1 MHLFLFS
8 FVISLI
14 RRLKAK
20 IGLSLICS
28 AYRPLWGGLL
38 SKSVIYREQV
48 GDYYAFSWFFW
59 KDKLDSRSPNW
70 WHSRV
75 MTDTFINCIQVK
87 PFSLKVAVQL
97 TSWQMF
103 KTSMLDLV
111 YAMSITKICHFRNFS
126 DIMILLW
133 SHAYYWGHDSGVGQ
147 IDISVHIGW
156 ALICNGKE
164 SQVLFMTWR

>member
-20 IGLSLICS
+20 IGPLLICS

-111 YAMSITKICHFRNFS
+111 YAMSITIRFVTLETFQT
-126 DIMILLW
+126 LW
-133 SHAYYWGHDSGVGQ
+133 FFCGPMHTVEDMT
-147 IDISVHIGW
+147 
-156 ALICNGKE
+156 
-164 SQVLFMTWR
+164 QVLDKLTYLCISAEP

>member
-38 SKSVIYREQV
+38 SKSIIYREQV

-75 MTDTFINCIQVK
+75 MTDTFINWIQTK

-111 YAMSITKICHFRNFS
+111 YAMSITKICDFRNFRNCCDS
-126 DIMILLW
+126 FVVRCILLRTW
-133 SHAYYWGHDSGVGQ
+133 LRRWTNWHIWC
-147 IDISVHIGW
+147 IS
-156 ALICNGKE
+156 AE
-164 SQVLFMTWR
+164 P